1 MFSKLF
7 ALITTLHI
15 LSRLSSV
22 NAIPSPQPG
31 SSYLSVLE
39 DVRLEERNDTSEL
52 VTRQGGYNTGI
63 WKFTMYG
70 YPDSYSA
77 AIDCESAASHNP
89 PQGSNTIAYPGC
101 NHLGNARG
109 KYAGGDGSYNN
120 PLTAAAYPGSTPIPK
135 CGVFFAPYLNKF
147 LIFEDY
153 CPSCSGSTPHFDV
166 WIGGG
171 PSTPNSGS
179 VCQCELT
186 LTPPS
191 SKA

>member
-1 MFSKLF
+1 MVSTLLILLT
-7 ALITTLHI
+7 ALQVLGVIPSI
-15 LSRLSSV
+15 A
-22 NAIPSPQPG
+22 AIPSANPSNP
-31 SSYLSVLE
+31 YPPNLE
-39 DVRLEERNDTSEL
+39 DPRLNETSEL
-52 VTRQGGYNTGI
+52 VARQGGYNTGI

-77 AIDCESAASHNP
+77 AINCESAASHKP

-101 NHLGNARG
+101 MHLGHARG

-153 CPSCSGSTPHFDV
+153 CPSCSGGTPHFDV

-171 PSTPNSGS
+171 PNTANLAS